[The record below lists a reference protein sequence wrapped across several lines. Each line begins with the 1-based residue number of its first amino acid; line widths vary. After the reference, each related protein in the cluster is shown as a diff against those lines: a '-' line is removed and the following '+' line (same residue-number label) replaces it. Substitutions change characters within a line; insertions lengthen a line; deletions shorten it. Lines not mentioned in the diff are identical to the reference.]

1 MSVRL
6 AGLNNCRIRNHTLSA
21 KMFEK
26 EIDDDNPQ
34 RSDRCVFIVKCHD
47 CGHEWKETWTRS
59 RWFLRHHYDT
69 MTVAIHNPH
78 PN

>member
-6 AGLNNCRIRNHTLSA
+6 VGLNNCRISNHTLSA

-26 EIDDDNPQ
+26 EIDNDNPQ
-34 RSDRCVFIVKCHD
+34 TPGRCVFVVKCHD

-59 RWFLRHHYDT
+59 SWFLRNSYNT
-69 MTVAIHNPH
+69 MNRPLMMIT
-78 PN
+78 